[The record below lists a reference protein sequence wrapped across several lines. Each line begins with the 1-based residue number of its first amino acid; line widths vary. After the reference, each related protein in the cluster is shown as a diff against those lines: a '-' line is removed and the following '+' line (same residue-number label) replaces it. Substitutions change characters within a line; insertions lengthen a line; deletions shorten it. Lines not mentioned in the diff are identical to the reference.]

1 MNFTTCLNLI
11 KREYYEMRA
20 LLIWAVLAITIVL
33 FFFALNAVNL
43 DNSEQITLL
52 AHGVTIAYIV
62 SAVIIACLSFW
73 EFKNPVD
80 IRQYLLLPATALE
93 KIIAKVAAYLLVCW
107 LIFILC
113 WIVALFF
120 AVVLL
125 SIISHANLAH
135 LEQLVSSVLKINL
148 FATPTVFLYQALA
161 LFASCYF
168 RRLVFL
174 KLSVSYILILRPLQ
188 SIFEYEANVL
198 NNTLNAN
205 SLLLLLANASW
216 LMLVTKMV
224 AILILLA
231 LTWLRLKETEA
242 H

>member
-11 KREYYEMRA
+11 KRDYYEMRA

-43 DNSEQITLL
+43 DNNQQITLL
-52 AHGVTIAYIV
+52 AHGVTIVYAI

-73 EFKNPVD
+73 EFKNTVD

-93 KIIAKVAAYLLVCW
+93 KIIAKAAFYLLGCL
-107 LIFILC
+107 LIFTLC
-113 WIVALFF
+113 WIFALFF
-120 AVVLL
+120 AVVLI
-125 SIISHANLAH
+125 SIVSHANLAY
-135 LEQLVSSVLKINL
+135 LGQLIFSVLKINL
-148 FATPTVFLYQALA
+148 FATPSVFLYQALA

-174 KLSVSYILILRPLQ
+174 KLAVSYILILRPLQ
-188 SIFEYEANVL
+188 SIFEYEVSVL
-198 NNTLNAN
+198 KNTLNAN
-205 SLLLLLANASW
+205 SVLLLLANASW
-216 LMLVTKMV
+216 LILVTKM
-224 AILILLA
+224 AATLILLA